1 MWRNLQT
8 SSWTEFQE
16 QTSKLLQLP
25 FAASEAYYFRGQ
37 ANSAWRLEPSLNRLF
52 PPEVTIE
59 AALGIED
66 SGLQRFKEQAHLH
79 LPGSLIPGARTEPG
93 DQFIAN
99 WWALMQH
106 HHAPTRLLDWSLSPF
121 VALYFAA
128 ESNHASDGVVYVVHQ
143 NTVAKSAADHLPG
156 GKIKSETLCS
166 PDAPQAVLPWKSSRQ
181 SERQVAQQ
189 GVFTFAFNL
198 LSSQEEIICDTCEN
212 VRAGTSKQLLNERW
226 YIPAE
231 KKLEFLRR
239 LRQMNIAAH
248 SLFPGIDGLGRSL
261 AEAARLGSSPSE
273 VRIES
278 V

>member
-1 MWRNLQT
+1 MWRNLQI
-8 SSWTEFQE
+8 SSWVEFQE

-25 FAASEAYYFRGQ
+25 FAANEAYYFRGQ
-37 ANSAWRLEPSLNRLF
+37 ANSTWKLEPSLNRLF
-52 PPEVTIE
+52 PAEVTVD
-59 AALGIED
+59 AALNIEE
-66 SGLQRFKEQAHLH
+66 SGLRRFKEQAHLH

-121 VALYFAA
+121 VALYFAV
-128 ESNHASDGVVYVVHQ
+128 ESHHRSDGVVYVIHQ
-143 NTVAKSAADHLPG
+143 NTVASSADNHLPG
-156 GKIKSETLCS
+156 GKISPEVLCS
-166 PDAPQAVLPWKSSRQ
+166 SDAPHAILPWKSSRQ

-189 GVFTFAFNL
+189 GAFTFAFNL
-198 LSSQEEIICDTCEN
+198 LASQEEIICQSCESARVGPSN
-212 VRAGTSKQLLNERW
+212 QLLNERW

-261 AEAARLGSSPSE
+261 AEAARLGSTFHD
-273 VRIES
+273 VRIDG